1 MLSQKEK
8 SFPTIFLVDGFLLG
22 GYEAIVV
29 SVPYNQDNYQNS
41 WLMVFVWW
49 SELVYC
55 PKNA

>member
-41 WLMVFVWW
+41 
-49 SELVYC
+49 
-55 PKNA
+55 